1 MNIRK
6 LLLSAA
12 ALLISVFAYS
22 QAVSAAP
29 VQMADGNL
37 FDPEYY
43 AANNPDVVS
52 IFGTDPDYLYL
63 HYVVCGQA
71 EGRLP
76 YAPNGAA
83 AVVPAGTTNTAAL
96 QLDVFS
102 SLVGHGKIFENGHIA
117 AQSPGYLQI
126 ETPEYVYTIRGS
138 GINVYKD
145 ESVLFDANAYAMLNP
160 DLAAVY
166 GTDKNALWNEYKTEG
181 VYQGRQAMGT
191 TLNANAK
198 LLIIQVAQAITTPN
212 MTTEQKI
219 RAVHD
224 WMINYANYD
233 ITYAD
238 VSQTIEGFIY
248 NRTAV
253 CAGYAKT
260 FEYFMKVLGIPCE
273 TITGYGDGSDHAWNR
288 VAVNGVWLYI
298 DVTWDDPVYTVNG
311 VRRDRLVYSYY
322 LIPEA
327 QMNADHIPQAYHDL
341 F

>member
-1 MNIRK
+1 MKIRK
-6 LLLSAA
+6 LLLSLAA
-12 ALLISVFAYS
+12 VVIAVFAYS
-22 QAVSAAP
+22 NTAAAAP
-29 VQMADGNL
+29 MQMADGNL
-37 FDPEYY
+37 FDPEFY
-43 AANNPDVVS
+43 AASYPDVVS
-52 IFGTDPDYLYL
+52 VFGTDPNYLYL

-76 YAPNGAA
+76 YAVSGTPVVPTA
-83 AVVPAGTTNTAAL
+83 AVGTAQL

-102 SLVGHGKIFENGHIA
+102 ALVGHGRVFENGHII
-117 AQSPGYLQI
+117 AQSPGYMRI
-126 ETPEYVYTIRGS
+126 ETPEFIYTVSGG
-138 GINVYKD
+138 GINIWKD

-160 DLAAVY
+160 DLAAIY
-166 GTDKNALWNEYKTEG
+166 GTDKAALWNQYKTQG
-181 VYQGRQAMGT
+181 VYQGRQAAGT

-212 MTTEQKI
+212 MTAEQKI

-233 ITYAD
+233 TTYAE
-238 VSQTIEGFIY
+238 VSQTVEGFMY

-260 FEYFMKVLGIPCE
+260 FEYFMTVLGIPCE
-273 TITGYGDGSDHAWNR
+273 TITGYANGGDHAWNR

-298 DVTWDDPVYTVNG
+298 DVTWDDPIYTVNG
-311 VRRDRLVYSYY
+311 VRRDKLSHEYY

-327 QMNADHIPQAYHDL
+327 RMNSDHYPQEYHDL